1 MKFIYTEIRN
11 LEFNRRVGGILSRTF
26 APSYPMPMM
35 KLKSNRQEVVF
46 VHIPKT
52 AGTSIANYFFQHP
65 LKGHIPISRL
75 FHQDINRYNTSFKF
89 TFTRNPLSRFE
100 SGFYHYK
107 RAIHEK
113 LKMDRS
119 HKISELFKGIDSID
133 SFVSK
138 IYSNS
143 HYKKAVFKLP
153 IFRPQC
159 EWITVPGE
167 RNQGKI
173 IGVDFIGKYENLNQN
188 ITSLKKILGITV
200 NAEFPVLR
208 KNDCIQNKHVR
219 NVDSYLRLIRS
230 YYRKDLALLDY
241 SIWEIN
247 KSKLKRTAKDWSYL
261 CCFGK
266 HWIQPIN
273 MQK

>member
-1 MKFIYTEIRN
+1 MNAIYREIAN
-11 LEFNRRVGGILSRTF
+11 LEFNRWIGGTLSRTV
-26 APSYPMPMM
+26 APRFT
-35 KLKSNRQEVVF
+35 KAILKSQSDVQEVVF

-52 AGTSIANYFFQHP
+52 AGTSIANYFFSSP

-75 FHQDINRYNTSFKF
+75 FYQDINRYNTSFKF

-119 HKISELFKGIDSID
+119 HEISELFKGIDSID

-143 HYKKAVFKLP
+143 QYKKAVFKLP

-188 ITSLKKILGITV
+188 ITLLKKILGITV

-208 KNDCIQNKHVR
+208 KHDCIQNKHVT

-241 SIWEIN
+241 SI
-247 KSKLKRTAKDWSYL
+247 
-261 CCFGK
+261 
-266 HWIQPIN
+266 
-273 MQK
+273 